1 MRLKLKLM
9 VRALQKNDRCLMQ
22 EFFDKQK
29 SRRLSLQLRSVNDI
43 SEAQLEKIESQ
54 GESKNEKIIAELK
67 IENTKLQNQMKD
79 IKV

>member
-9 VRALQKNDRCLMQ
+9 VRALQKNDSCLMQ

-43 SEAQLEKIESQ
+43 SEAQLEKIES
-54 GESKNEKIIAELK
+54 
-67 IENTKLQNQMKD
+67 
-79 IKV
+79 